1 MINNGFWILWMK
13 YFKKLIFP
21 AIFATL
27 RIVITTIALGF
38 SFGFL
43 LAILLIIYGPEGL
56 KPRKNIYKILDF
68 ILNTIRSFPILILIV
83 AVSPLTRKIV
93 GTTIGEKAAILP
105 LTIAATSFI
114 ARNLENTFKVVDKQL
129 IEAARSFGASDL
141 QIVFRVIIRES
152 IPSIINIATIVSIH
166 YIAASTMA
174 GAVGAGGLGAV
185 AINYGY
191 QSFNNIILYTSVFI
205 IFIMVQITQYMGDKI
220 YKKLL

>member
-1 MINNGFWILWMK
+1 MISKEFWVLWLN
-13 YFKKLIFP
+13 YFEKLIFP

-27 RIVITTIALGF
+27 RMVAATIIFGFILGF
-38 SFGFL
+38 F

-56 KPRKNIYKILDF
+56 KPRRYIYKLLDF

-83 AVSPLTRKIV
+83 ALSPLTRQIV
-93 GTTIGEKAAILP
+93 GTTVGERAAILP

-114 ARNLENTFKVVDKQL
+114 ARNLENTFKLVDKQL

-141 QIVFRVIIRES
+141 QIVFRVIVKES
-152 IPSIINIATIVSIH
+152 VPSIINIATIVSIH

-191 QSFNNIILYTSVFI
+191 QSFNNVILYTSVAI
-205 IFIMVQITQYMGDKI
+205 IFIMVQTTQYLGDKL
-220 YKKLL
+220 YKKVL

>member
-1 MINNGFWILWMK
+1 MISKEFWVLWLK
-13 YFKKLIFP
+13 YFEKLIFP

-27 RIVITTIALGF
+27 RMVAATIIFGFILGF
-38 SFGFL
+38 F

-56 KPRKNIYKILDF
+56 KPRRYIYKLLDF

-83 AVSPLTRKIV
+83 ALSPLTRQIV
-93 GTTIGEKAAILP
+93 GTTVGERAAILP

-114 ARNLENTFKVVDKQL
+114 ARNLENTFKLVDKQL

-141 QIVFRVIIRES
+141 QIVFRVIVKES
-152 IPSIINIATIVSIH
+152 VPSIINIATIVSIH

-191 QSFNNIILYTSVFI
+191 QSFNNVILYTSVAI
-205 IFIMVQITQYMGDKI
+205 IFIMVQTTQYLGDKL
-220 YKKLL
+220 YKKVL